1 MEDIETFAELVEHQS
16 ARTLIMVHWPQNAE
30 DIWEEMILRIQ
41 GYLLDTV
48 LPPIRRYQCVFSVIF
63 VAFLKPSN
71 IQSAFHTTPIT
82 SSI

>member
-16 ARTLIMVHWPQNAE
+16 ARTLIMAHWPQNTE

-48 LPPIRRYQCVFSVIF
+48 LPPIR
-63 VAFLKPSN
+63 
-71 IQSAFHTTPIT
+71 
-82 SSI
+82 